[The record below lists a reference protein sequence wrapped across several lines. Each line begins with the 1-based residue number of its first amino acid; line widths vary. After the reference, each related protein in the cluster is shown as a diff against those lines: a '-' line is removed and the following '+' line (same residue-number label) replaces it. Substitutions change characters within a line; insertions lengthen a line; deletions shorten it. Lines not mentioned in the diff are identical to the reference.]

1 VRQRQPRQKDP
12 RYLSWLRRQ
21 RCACGCLQGP
31 PCDAAHLRASSAK
44 YDKPNAGVGQKP
56 DDKWALPLRHAHH
69 MAMHDYG
76 DEVGWLAM
84 HGIKDPFATCQMYYQ
99 EFQREAKRLGV
110 FP

>member
-1 VRQRQPRQKDP
+1 
-12 RYLSWLRRQ
+12 
-21 RCACGCLQGP
+21 
-31 PCDAAHLRASSAK
+31 
-44 YDKPNAGVGQKP
+44 
-56 DDKWALPLRHAHH
+56 